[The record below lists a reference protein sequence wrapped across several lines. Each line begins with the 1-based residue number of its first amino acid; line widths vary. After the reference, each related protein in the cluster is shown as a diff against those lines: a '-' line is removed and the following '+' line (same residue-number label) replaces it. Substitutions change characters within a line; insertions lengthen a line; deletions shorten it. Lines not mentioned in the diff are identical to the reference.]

1 MEAIGIPLKSRL
13 IYSGINTGSRQV
25 QIPGSATIRPDAS
38 RSIALSLNGAK
49 LIPKGR
55 RTNEMN
61 QKEHWKKAYAGKPRE
76 TLGWYRPHLKTSLQ
90 WI

>member
-1 MEAIGIPLKSRL
+1 
-13 IYSGINTGSRQV
+13 
-25 QIPGSATIRPDAS
+25 
-38 RSIALSLNGAK
+38 
-49 LIPKGR
+49 
-55 RTNEMN
+55 MN